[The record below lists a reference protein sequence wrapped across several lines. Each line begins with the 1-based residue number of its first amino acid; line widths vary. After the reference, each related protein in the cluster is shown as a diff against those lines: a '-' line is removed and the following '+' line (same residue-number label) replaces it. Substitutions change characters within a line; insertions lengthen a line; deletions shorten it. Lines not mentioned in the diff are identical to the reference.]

1 MKSHR
6 YRAFT
11 ILIFFSLTLLLSC
24 KTGNIKKMA
33 EVEKPDKDRLTAF
46 MDLCKRDLDRAGE
59 IIIEKD
65 IVKNLTHLQFMNAG
79 GKRYYLLERENIT
92 RMIQAVTKGVYS
104 DYILVNKKG
113 TILYTRDNN
122 KIFSK
127 NVRTHLKS
135 TPLKTAWD
143 RRNIPV
149 YFSPITMMDKFSGR
163 HLMFVSRK
171 VSGGKS
177 FPGILVL
184 QVNAETI
191 LRHLEKG
198 EEVLNSEGAYIIT
211 GKKEKIFT
219 PCPFF
224 SQLTTAL
231 QNKSKGTITLTGGRT
246 VTFRLFNYGTLS
258 WTIIR
263 KKP

>member
-6 YRAFT
+6 SRAFT

-33 EVEKPDKDRLTAF
+33 EVKKPDKDRLTAF

-122 KIFSK
+122 KIFGK
-127 NVRTHLKS
+127 NVRSHLKS

-149 YFSPITMMDKFSGR
+149 FFSTVTMMDKFSGR

-171 VSGGKS
+171 LSGGKS
-177 FPGILVL
+177 FPGILIL

-191 LRHLEKG
+191 LGNLVKG
-198 EEVLNSEGAYIIT
+198 EEVLNSEGTYILT
-211 GKKEKIFT
+211 EKKERILT

-224 SQLTTAL
+224 TPLKAVLREKKQGTVSLPGGKTAA
-231 QNKSKGTITLTGGRT
+231 
-246 VTFRLFNYGTLS
+246 FRIFNYETLF
-258 WTIIR
+258 WIIIR
-263 KKP
+263 EKQ